1 MCLTNIQ
8 YKVYTSEKLC
18 LQLEPISVVNVNM
31 FTVLKEGFVPR
42 HENTVWMQKIYKRV
56 YEVKYSI

>member
-8 YKVYTSEKLC
+8 YKVYTSEKFC

-42 HENTVWMQKIYKRV
+42 HENTVNAKNI
-56 YEVKYSI
+56 